1 LLYIFFCEKTFLASG
16 IMINDIFDIADNTPL
31 VPLKQITRQKRAR
44 FMAKLEYMNPC
55 FSHYSRVS
63 SAVVRDAEQRGC
75 IHPGMTIVDWTV
87 GSSGIALAM
96 AAISRGYKLL
106 LVVPESI
113 CHEKIDVLRALGAE
127 LVFTPP
133 GSLPGDMRSC
143 MDVAENLVRTLP
155 NAWFA
160 NMYENPVSRLA
171 HETGTGPEINRQT
184 GGKVTHVF
192 VPMASGAMISGI
204 GRYFRS
210 VRPEVQIIGV
220 EPVGSIYH
228 DLHSG
233 RSQGC
238 AAAFL
243 LEDIGAVQ
251 PATFWEPLVVD
262 RVVNV
267 SDADAFN
274 CGRELLRSEA
284 VFAGGASG
292 AAMAAALSEGDRYGD
307 DAVVV
312 VMMTDFGAYD
322 LSRMYNDEWM
332 RRQGFYRK
340 SKTALDQITADDIL
354 QRKARKDLIFAQPEQ
369 TLSEVFEIMKQSDV
383 SQMPIV
389 SFGTPIG
396 SISENKILSILI
408 ENDTAMNAKVVAFME
423 KPFPVCKPDA
433 TISELSEKLQ
443 ASAAGV
449 LISLSDGRLQ
459 LITKSD
465 LIDALTHK

>member
-1 LLYIFFCEKTFLASG
+1 MT
-16 IMINDIFDIADNTPL
+16 NDIFDIAGHTPL
-31 VPLKQITRQKRAR
+31 VILKQLAAEKRTR

-55 FSHYSRVS
+55 FSHYGRVS
-63 SAVVRDAEQRGC
+63 AAVVRDAEEREL
-75 IHPGMTIVDWTV
+75 IHPGMTLVDWTW

-96 AAISRGYKLL
+96 ASVSRGYKLL
-106 LVVPESI
+106 LVVPETI
-113 CHEKIDVLRALGAE
+113 CREKLEVLRALGVE
-127 LVFTPP
+127 LVFSPP
-133 GSLPGDMRSC
+133 GALPGDMKNG

-160 NMYENPVSRLA
+160 NMYENPVSRQV
-171 HETGTGPEINRQT
+171 HESGTGPEIFNQT
-184 GGKVTHVF
+184 DGKVTHVY

-204 GRYFRS
+204 GRYLKS
-210 VRPEVQIIGV
+210 VSPGVQIIGV
-220 EPVGSIYH
+220 EPEGSVYG

-233 RSQGC
+233 RNQGC
-238 AAAFL
+238 AASFQ

-251 PATFWEPLVVD
+251 PSSFWDPEVID
-262 RVVNV
+262 RIVRVG
-267 SDADAFN
+267 DAEAFN
-274 CGRELLRSEA
+274 CGRDLLHSEA
-284 VFAGGASG
+284 IFAGGASG
-292 AAMAAALSEGDRYGD
+292 AAMAAALREEASLGE
-307 DAVVV
+307 DALVV

-354 QRKARKDLIFAQPEQ
+354 QRKARKDLIFALPEQ
-369 TLSEVFEIMKQSDV
+369 TLSDVFEMMKQNDV

-408 ENDTAMNAKVVAFME
+408 ENDAAMNAKVVAFME
-423 KPFPVCKPDA
+423 RPFPVCQPDA

-443 ASAAGV
+443 ANAAGV

-459 LITKSD
+459 LINKSD
-465 LIDALTHK
+465 LIDALTRK

>member
-1 LLYIFFCEKTFLASG
+1 MTY
-16 IMINDIFDIADNTPL
+16 DIFDISDNSPL
-31 VPLKQITRQKRAR
+31 VLMKQLTRQKRAR
-44 FMAKLEYMNPC
+44 FVAKIEFMNPC
-55 FSHYSRVS
+55 FSHYCRVS
-63 SAVVRDAEQRGC
+63 AAIVRNAEERGL
-75 IHPGMTIVDWTV
+75 IHPGMTLVDWTF
-87 GSSGIALAM
+87 GTSGIALAM
-96 AAISRGYKLL
+96 AAVSRGYKLL
-106 LVVPESI
+106 LVAPESI
-113 CHEKIDVLRALGAE
+113 CREKQEVLKALGAE
-127 LVFTPP
+127 LVLTP
-133 GSLPGDMRSC
+133 SVALPGDLKSC
-143 MDVAENLVRTLP
+143 VDVAENLVRTLP

-160 NMYENPVSRLA
+160 NMYENPVSRQI
-171 HETGTGPEINRQT
+171 HQEGTGPEIYSQT
-184 GGKVTHVF
+184 DGKVTHVF

-210 VRPEVQIIGV
+210 VNPQVQIIGV
-220 EPVGSIYH
+220 EPEGSVYH

-238 AAAFL
+238 PWAFQ
-243 LEDIGAVQ
+243 LEDIGSVRPTSFWDPSVIDRIVQ
-251 PATFWEPLVVD
+251 
-262 RVVNV
+262 V

-292 AAMAAALSEGDRYGD
+292 AAMAAALKEGESFGD
-307 DAVVV
+307 NALVV
-312 VMMTDFGAYD
+312 VMMTDFGGYD
-322 LSRMYNDEWM
+322 LSRMYSDEWM
-332 RRQGFYRK
+332 RKNGFYRK

-354 QRKARKDLIFAQPEQ
+354 QRKARKDLIFALPEQ
-369 TLSEVFEIMKQSDV
+369 TLAEVFEMMKQNDV

-389 SFGTPIG
+389 SFGAPIG

-408 ENDTAMNAKVVAFME
+408 ENDSAMNAKSVAFME
-423 KPFPVCKPDA
+423 KPFPVCQPDA

-443 ASAAGV
+443 ANATGV

>member
-1 LLYIFFCEKTFLASG
+1 MT
-16 IMINDIFDIADNTPL
+16 NDIFDISGNTPL
-31 VPLKQITRQKRAR
+31 VPMKQLTRQKNAR

-55 FSHYSRVS
+55 MSHYCRV
-63 SAVVRDAEQRGC
+63 ATAIVREAEAEGR
-75 IHPGMTIVDWTV
+75 IHPGMTLVDWTF
-87 GSSGIALAM
+87 GTSGIALAM
-96 AAISRGYKLL
+96 VAVSRGYKVLL
-106 LVVPESI
+106 AAPDSI
-113 CHEKIDVLRALGAE
+113 CREKQEVLKALGAE
-127 LVFTPP
+127 LVLTPSEAT
-133 GSLPGDMRSC
+133 GGNLNGC
-143 MDVAENLVRTLP
+143 VAVAENLVRTLP

-160 NMYENPVSRLA
+160 NMYENPVSRQV
-171 HETGTGPEINRQT
+171 HENETGPEIFSQT
-184 GGKVTHVF
+184 EGKVTHVF

-210 VRPEVQIIGV
+210 RNPEVRIIGV
-220 EPVGSIYH
+220 EPEGSIYR
-228 DLHSG
+228 DLHEG
-233 RSQGC
+233 RTQGC
-238 AAAFL
+238 VTPFQ

-251 PATFWEPLVVD
+251 PTSFWEPSVID
-262 RVVNV
+262 RVVQV

-292 AAMAAALSEGDRYGD
+292 AAMSAALREGESFGD
-307 DAVVV
+307 DALVV
-312 VMMTDFGAYD
+312 VMMTDFGGYD

-340 SKTALDQITADDIL
+340 AKTALDQITADDIL
-354 QRKARKDLIFAQPEQ
+354 LRKARKDLIFAQPEQ
-369 TLSEVFEIMKQSDV
+369 TLSEVFEMMKQNDV

-389 SFGTPIG
+389 SFGAPIG

-408 ENDTAMNAKVVAFME
+408 ENDSAMNAKVVAFME
-423 KPFPVCKPDA
+423 KPFPVCQPDA
-433 TISELSEKLQ
+433 NISELSGKLQ
-443 ASAAGV
+443 TNAAGV

>member
-1 LLYIFFCEKTFLASG
+1 
-16 IMINDIFDIADNTPL
+16 MINDIFDIAGNSPL
-31 VPLKQITRQKRAR
+31 ILMKQLTRQKNAR

-55 FSHYSRVS
+55 FSHYGRVS
-63 SAVVRDAEQRGC
+63 AAIVRDAEQKGL
-75 IHPGMTIVDWTV
+75 IHPGMTLVDWTV
-87 GSSGIALAM
+87 GTSGIALAM
-96 AAISRGYKLL
+96 AAVSRGYKLL

-113 CHEKIDVLRALGAE
+113 CREKLEVLRALGAE
-127 LVFTPP
+127 LVFTPS
-133 GSLPGDMRSC
+133 GALPGDMRSC
-143 MDVAENLVRTLP
+143 VDVAENLVRTMP

-160 NMYENPVSRLA
+160 NMYENPVSRQV
-171 HETGTGPEINRQT
+171 HESFTAQEIFSQT

-210 VRPEVQIIGV
+210 VSPQVQIIGV
-220 EPVGSIYH
+220 EPVGSVYR
-228 DLHSG
+228 DLHGG

-238 AAAFL
+238 SGVFQ

-251 PATFWEPLVVD
+251 PSSFWDPAVID
-262 RVVNV
+262 RVIQV

-274 CGRELLRSEA
+274 SGRHLFRSEA
-284 VFAGGASG
+284 IFAGGASG
-292 AAMAAALSEGDRYGD
+292 AAMAAALREEDLSGE
-307 DAVVV
+307 DALVV
-312 VMMTDFGAYD
+312 VMMTDFGGYD

-340 SKTALDQITADDIL
+340 TKTALDQITADDIL
-354 QRKARKDLIFAQPEQ
+354 QRKVRKDLIFAQPEQ
-369 TLSEVFEIMKQSDV
+369 TLSDVFEMMKQNDV

-408 ENDTAMNAKVVAFME
+408 ENDSAMNAKVVAFME
-423 KPFPVCKPDA
+423 KPFPVCQPEA

-443 ASAAGV
+443 TSAAGV